1 MPNYTIRP
9 EQPADF
15 AAIYDLVKVAFATA
29 PECDGDEQDYVN
41 KLRLTAGYLPQ
52 LALVAEQQ
60 GKLIGH
66 IMLTKTD
73 INTLNGNYEAL
84 LLSPICVLL
93 EERNQGIGAAL
104 IHESFKRARELGYEA
119 VFLVGDPQYY
129 RRFGFRPTTE
139 FDIHISSDIPA
150 KYVQGVE
157 LVTGALSDISGSIS
171 IV

>member
-15 AAIYDLVKVAFATA
+15 DAIYDLVELAFASA
-29 PECDGDEQDYVN
+29 PEKDGDEQDYVN
-41 KLRLTAGYLPQ
+41 KLRLKDSYLPQ
-52 LALVAEQQ
+52 LALVAERQ

-66 IMLTKTD
+66 IMLTKTYV
-73 INTLNGNYEAL
+73 NTSSGQYTAL

-93 EERNQGIGAAL
+93 EERSQGIGAAL
-104 IHESFKRARELGYEA
+104 IQDSFKRACELGYQA
-119 VFLVGDPQYY
+119 VFLVGDPEYY
-129 RRFGFRPTTE
+129 SRFGFRPTID

-150 KYVQGVE
+150 KYVQCVE
-157 LVTGALSDISGSIS
+157 LVPETLNGVSGSIS